1 MLVSRG
7 GLKARAARSCAGSA
21 LWGEPRARRAGRA
34 FVVVLVGHLEH
45 LFPQGPSLVPLAGGV
60 ERSGQRVGGA
70 VVGRGGCTG
79 RRGPPASRSA
89 SPRSPA
95 ARAPSRRCYCPGRPR
110 PTAAFSPTPRAL

>member
-1 MLVSRG
+1 MR

-60 ERSGQRVGGA
+60 ERSGQLVGGA
-70 VVGRGGCTG
+70 VVGRVALQDLAEASGSGVRVVERNPTHYEIG
-79 RRGPPASRSA
+79 RAHV
-89 SPRSPA
+89 
-95 ARAPSRRCYCPGRPR
+95 
-110 PTAAFSPTPRAL
+110 